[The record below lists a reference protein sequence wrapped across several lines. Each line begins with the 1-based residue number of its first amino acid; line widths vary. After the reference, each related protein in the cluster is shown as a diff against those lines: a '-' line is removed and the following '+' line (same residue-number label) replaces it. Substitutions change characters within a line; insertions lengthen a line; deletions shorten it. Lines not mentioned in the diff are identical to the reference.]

1 MFVCFFG
8 HNLHQEVIFVF
19 TFLKERGFPE
29 YLQWVFNA
37 KEMEAY
43 KSQVELG
50 GSKDSLFCRPAVS
63 LTGKNVP
70 CSELGWST
78 RVVTI
83 YRSTGAILAWICFYL
98 NVCQM
103 LCSGRRND
111 DLESERKGENC
122 RRKRPEPFFILF
134 MYFLAVLIRKVSI
147 KCFRGR
153 T

>member
-50 GSKDSLFCRPAVS
+50 GSKDSLFCRPAVN

-83 YRSTGAILAWICFYL
+83 YRSTGAILAWICCYL

-103 LCSGRRND
+103 LCYGRRND
-111 DLESERKGENC
+111 DLESERKGEKLQEKET
-122 RRKRPEPFFILF
+122 RTIFYFIYVFFSSTDKKNEHK
-134 MYFLAVLIRKVSI
+134 VL
-147 KCFRGR
+147 
-153 T
+153 